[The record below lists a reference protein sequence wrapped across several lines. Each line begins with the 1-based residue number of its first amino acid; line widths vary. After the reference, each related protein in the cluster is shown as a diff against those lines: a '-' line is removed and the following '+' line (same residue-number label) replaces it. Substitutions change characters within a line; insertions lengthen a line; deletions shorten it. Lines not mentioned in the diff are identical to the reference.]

1 MYSIQRAKHMQT
13 LSPTIVTGQLV
24 EEPSNSLRKTIKFLC
39 FVYALNACWMFIV
52 LSSQHAT
59 TAQWLHFFIS
69 TAIFVFLL
77 PVCGLSA
84 SNRPG
89 SGKIALFSGA
99 QGCLGFWNFGNLVS
113 LVSFSIILSMLCQ
126 QCQPEFVSNNAT
138 CWIGPANTSGIHFR
152 DNMVI
157 EQSTCDSP
165 NPSMATILSGVLL
178 FLMAT
183 SSCTVAF
190 KARRTGKTKMVH
202 VVTVEPIPLHRSP
215 MHMTTPQIPEDL

>member
-1 MYSIQRAKHMQT
+1 MQT

-59 TAQWLHFFIS
+59 TAQWLHFFVS
-69 TAIFVFLL
+69 TAILVFLL

-99 QGCLGFWNFGNLVS
+99 QGCLGFWNFWKFGIVGIFLYNIVYVVS
-113 LVSFSIILSMLCQ
+113 AMS
-126 QCQPEFVSNNAT
+126 
-138 CWIGPANTSGIHFR
+138 
-152 DNMVI
+152 
-157 EQSTCDSP
+157 
-165 NPSMATILSGVLL
+165 
-178 FLMAT
+178 
-183 SSCTVAF
+183 
-190 KARRTGKTKMVH
+190 ARIRGT
-202 VVTVEPIPLHRSP
+202 
-215 MHMTTPQIPEDL
+215 